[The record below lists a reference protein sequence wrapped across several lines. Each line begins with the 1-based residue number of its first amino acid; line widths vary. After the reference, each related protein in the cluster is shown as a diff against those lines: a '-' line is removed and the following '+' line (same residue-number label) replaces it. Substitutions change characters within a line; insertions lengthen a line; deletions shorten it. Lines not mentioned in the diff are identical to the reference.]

1 MTAPEMVAACSWQY
15 CKREG
20 TNVSSAESRFQ
31 RREGG
36 KWDDFRHCRS
46 TVSYSFRRAYI
57 HVAEYL
63 IRVLI
68 RLVCFQG
75 DRRVGMLSEWELS
88 RMRVRVRRPTSVRCN
103 IVEYVLT
110 GGWRMVLSGKRETRE
125 KTKEEN
131 VRKGNLQASTHV
143 TPEAHSERSG
153 WAHPT
158 LHLRSQGD
166 LRSRILSQRSVKTE
180 PPSNPCPQ

>member
-1 MTAPEMVAACSWQY
+1 
-15 CKREG
+15 
-20 TNVSSAESRFQ
+20 
-31 RREGG
+31 
-36 KWDDFRHCRS
+36 
-46 TVSYSFRRAYI
+46 
-57 HVAEYL
+57 
-63 IRVLI
+63 
-68 RLVCFQG
+68 
-75 DRRVGMLSEWELS
+75 MLSEWELS
-88 RMRVRVRRPTSVRCN
+88 RMRVRVRRPTSACCN

-166 LRSRILSQRSVKTE
+166 LRSRILSQRNVKTE